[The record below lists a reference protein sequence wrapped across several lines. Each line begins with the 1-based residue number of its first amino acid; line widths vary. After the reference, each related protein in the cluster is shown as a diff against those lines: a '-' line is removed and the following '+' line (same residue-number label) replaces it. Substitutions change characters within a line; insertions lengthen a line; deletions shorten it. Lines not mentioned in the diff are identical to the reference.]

1 MNTQPSTHAV
11 SLLDRRVLKITGV
24 SEVLSFDETEV
35 SMSVGDMILDV
46 SGSEL
51 SVSSLSLENGEVAIC
66 GLVEAI
72 VYLDNTK
79 PRKKGL
85 GKLFGS

>member
-1 MNTQPSTHAV
+1 MNTQPSTHVV

-79 PRKKGL
+79 SRKKGF